1 MRDRLIEILEQAD
14 FDFGEHSVECAVE
27 NVDSEN
33 YYRFI
38 ADALLANGVIVPP
51 CKVGHKVFYFF
62 ETCDEQ
68 GKEKT
73 RISEGVVVSFSLQE
87 EGLWAYVRYKSGLTY
102 WHIVDKDF
110 GKTVFLTREEAETAL
125 KERSNENAE

>member
-1 MRDRLIEILEQAD
+1 MRDRLEQLMRQAD
-14 FDFGEHSVECAVE
+14 ISAMDGGITDYNEAIKA
-27 NVDSEN
+27 NVD
-33 YYRFI
+33 Y
-38 ADALLANGVIVPP
+38 LLANGVIVPP
-51 CKVGHKVFYFF
+51 CNVGHKVFYFF

-110 GKTVFLTREEAETAL
+110 GKTVFLTREEAAKAL
-125 KERSNENAE
+125 AEREGKG